1 MIDIKSKRLKTIDH
15 GSHRKREIPQ
25 RFFFEI
31 PRRREIP
38 QREIVTKIILLIIFI
53 GPTIDKHETLPN

>member
-31 PRRREIP
+31 PRRREI
-38 QREIVTKIILLIIFI
+38 VTKIILLIIFI
-53 GPTIDKHETLPN
+53 GPSIDKHEALPN